1 MIPIANLPVQY
12 IKPRTTPRRVEP
24 VSPTAGT
31 PNSTTRPNS
40 KQFWHDELAMKDD
53 EELKM

>member
-12 IKPRTTPRRVEP
+12 IKPRTAPRRVEP

-31 PNSTTRPNS
+31 PNSTKRS
-40 KQFWHDELAMKDD
+40 DGR
-53 EELKM
+53 